1 MSEEIT
7 IEKEDIHNG
16 IDFLKPDEKLKPI
29 SKRITS
35 EFKGFD
41 TLKEGTIRTYKSTLN
56 SLYYYYTGYKLTDE
70 DDIIKMIISQ
80 PYKKANI
87 TKMFKFLKDDRYV
100 YDIIVR
106 FKSRLSIVYGIF
118 THIRG
123 FTPFIKKIFPYSKQ
137 YNINYQDARFDKTI
151 DEKLIELL
159 SFDKQDILNR
169 IDDYEKNRDK
179 IARYSKPLSNN
190 EILIYLLLTLMPTRR
205 AYDFER
211 TKIIDKVPDKH
222 IDKNFNYYYDK
233 HIYIYDTKNK
243 QEYVMDLPDEIIP
256 YINISR
262 KYLFSNGIK
271 QLTSYIPKVFNKL
284 YGHPYTAREIRKLY
298 ATYSNN
304 SQLPMR
310 QRFANAAAMGHK
322 MEENLRYSYK

>member
-1 MSEEIT
+1 MTEEIIT
-7 IEKEDIHNG
+7 EKEDIHNG

-35 EFKGFD
+35 EFKTFD
-41 TLKEGTIRTYKSTLN
+41 VLKENTKKSYKYTLN
-56 SLYYYYTGYKLTDE
+56 CIHYYYTGYKLTNE
-70 DDIIKMIISQ
+70 DDIIKMIFGL

-87 TKMFKFLKDDRYV
+87 TKMFKYLKNDKYV
-100 YDIIVR
+100 YDIVVR
-106 FKSRLSIVYGIF
+106 FKSRLPLIYGIF

-137 YNINYQDARFDKTI
+137 YNIDYQDGRFNKTI
-151 DEKLIELL
+151 DENLINLL
-159 SFDKQDILNR
+159 SFNKKDILDR
-169 IDDYEKNRDK
+169 IENYEKERDEL
-179 IARYSKPLSNN
+179 IRYSKPLSNN

-211 TKIIDKVPDKH
+211 TKIIDKVPDKD
-222 IDKNFNYYYDK
+222 IDRSFNYYYDK

-243 QEYVMDLPDEIIP
+243 TDYVMLLPDEIIP
-256 YINISR
+256 YIDISR
-262 KYLFSNGIK
+262 KYLFSNSIK
-271 QLTSYIPKVFNKL
+271 QLTPFIPKVFNKL

-304 SQLPMR
+304 TQFSMR
-310 QRFANAAAMGHK
+310 ERFANAAAMGHS